1 MTPAL
6 RSAAGAAALLLVVLA
21 SGCGGGDTDEQNAY
35 VEKVNRV
42 QTQFSS
48 AYRRVAG
55 QITSTSSS
63 AEDRKTLALLQK
75 TITDGAADLRAVKP
89 PSDVKKLHSELVAV
103 LDGYG
108 DQLDASSAAVVSRDP
123 ARAARAAAALA
134 ADTADTSTDFSK
146 TITEINQKL
155 RE

>member
-1 MTPAL
+1 MTTAL
-6 RSAAGAAALLLVVLA
+6 RSAAGAAALVLVLLA
-21 SGCGGGDTDEQNAY
+21 SGCGGGDTDERNAY

-55 QITSTSSS
+55 QITSTSSA
-63 AEDRKTLALLQK
+63 AEDRKTLALLRK
-75 TITDGAADLRAVKP
+75 TITEGAADLRAVKP
-89 PSDVKKLHSELVAV
+89 PSEVKKLHGELVTV

-108 DQLDASSAAVVSRDP
+108 DQLDASSTDLVSRDP
-123 ARAARAAAALA
+123 ARAARATAALA
-134 ADTADTSTDFSK
+134 TETADTSSDFSK
-146 TITEINQKL
+146 TIAEINQKL